1 MTVHIGQ
8 TEIAAL
14 EAIGESLVIEAEL
27 MKNRGLNVVNVNGIL
42 GDTPKGLS
50 LDDLVAKVRAS
61 GYKTKAKSFTNV
73 VYQCVY
79 NAKAIYRDK
88 KKGTYRIKPIKEKK
102 KTS

>member
-1 MTVHIGQ
+1 MAVHIGES
-8 TEIAAL
+8 EIAAL
-14 EAIGESLVIEAEL
+14 IAIGKTFVIDAQ
-27 MKNRGLNVVNVNGIL
+27 KVQNRGVEVVDVNGIL